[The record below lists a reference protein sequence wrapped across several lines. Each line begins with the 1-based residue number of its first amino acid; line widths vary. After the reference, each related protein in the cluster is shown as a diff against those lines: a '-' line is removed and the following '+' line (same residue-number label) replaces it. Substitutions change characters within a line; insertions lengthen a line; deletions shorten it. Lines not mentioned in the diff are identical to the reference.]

1 MCMIGINRS
10 SFSLNITGGLT
21 VNINDQALG
30 KWPNAPLALVL
41 AQVRFDPEVNTEYKE
56 VAERLKAALGEH
68 FPAMKSVRQV
78 NLVFGNAP
86 VPEGETKANEGEVGR
101 ELRSDDNRS
110 ALRLQEGVMT
120 YTTSVYKD
128 SQHFL
133 AEWRSMLDCLCA
145 AGSVKVQRLGMRY
158 VDFIIPTA
166 GKSPEDY
173 FKNGFGHLPHIFE
186 DIAQT
191 AFMSHEYPRE
201 DNGKM
206 RVQFGRGF
214 APPSLPPDLD
224 GSVLLP
230 PVLLK
235 KYTEGPSAV
244 LDIDCWH
251 IDSRRLQ
258 AEEIAKE
265 FQHLRDDICKSFN
278 RIITPEA
285 EAEWSGQPT

>member
-1 MCMIGINRS
+1 MSNH
-10 SFSLNITGGLT
+10 
-21 VNINDQALG
+21 DQALG

-41 AQVRFDPEVNTEYKE
+41 AQVRFDPEVDTEYKE
-56 VAERLKAALGEH
+56 VATRLKAALGER
-68 FPAMKSVRQV
+68 FPAMKAVRQV
-78 NLVFGNAP
+78 TLVFGNAP
-86 VPEGETKANEGEVGR
+86 VPAEESKANEVEVGR

-110 ALRLQEGVMT
+110 ALRLQDGVMT
-120 YTTSVYKD
+120 YTTSLYKD

-145 AGSVKVQRLGMRY
+145 AGGVKVQRLGLRY

-166 GKSPEDY
+166 GKAPEDY
-173 FKNGFGHLPHIFE
+173 FKDGFGHLPHVFE

-191 AFMSHEYPRE
+191 AFISHEYPRG
-201 DNGKM
+201 DDGAM

-230 PVLLK
+230 PVLLN

-244 LDIDCWH
+244 LDIDRWR

-258 AEEIAKE
+258 AKEITDE
-265 FQHLRDDICKSFN
+265 FQRLRDDICNTFN
-278 RIITPEA
+278 RMITSEA
-285 EAEWSGQPT
+285 KAEWSAQPT

>member
-1 MCMIGINRS
+1 LS
-10 SFSLNITGGLT
+10 
-21 VNINDQALG
+21 INDQALG

-41 AQVRFDPEVNTEYKE
+41 AQVRFDPEVDTEYKE
-56 VAERLKAALGEH
+56 VAGRLKVALGER
-68 FPAMKSVRQV
+68 FPAMKAVRQV
-78 NLVFGNAP
+78 KLVFGNAP
-86 VPEGETKANEGEVGR
+86 APDGESNANEGEVGR

-110 ALRLQEGVMT
+110 ALRLQDGVMT
-120 YTTSVYKD
+120 YTTSLYKD

-166 GKSPEDY
+166 GKVPEDY
-173 FKNGFGHLPHIFE
+173 FKDGFGHLPHIFDE
-186 DIAQT
+186 FAQT
-191 AFMSHEYPRE
+191 AFVSHEYPM
-201 DNGKM
+201 GKDGLM

-214 APPSLPPDLD
+214 ACPSLPPDLD

-230 PVLLK
+230 PALLK

-244 LDIDCWH
+244 LDIDRWR

-258 AEEIAKE
+258 AAEIADE
-265 FQHLRDDICKSFN
+265 FQRLRDDICKAFS

-285 EAEWSGQPT
+285 ESEWSDQPT